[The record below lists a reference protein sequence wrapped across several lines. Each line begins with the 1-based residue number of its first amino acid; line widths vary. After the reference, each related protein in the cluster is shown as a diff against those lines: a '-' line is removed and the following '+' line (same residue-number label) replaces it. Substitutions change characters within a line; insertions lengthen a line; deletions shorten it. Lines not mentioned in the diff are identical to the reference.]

1 MANTKLEQVEELINE
16 LSPEDQNLLI
26 KHLTQQLK
34 NIPENGESESQS
46 RDGEIEKIL
55 NAAWGIL
62 GTGKTPDELDR
73 ELNEMRD
80 WDWSRNWH

>member
-1 MANTKLEQVEELINE
+1 MANTKLEQVEELVKE

-26 KHLTQQLK
+26 KHLTQRRR
-34 NIPENGESESQS
+34 NIPENGESQS
-46 RDGEIEKIL
+46 RDDEIEKIL